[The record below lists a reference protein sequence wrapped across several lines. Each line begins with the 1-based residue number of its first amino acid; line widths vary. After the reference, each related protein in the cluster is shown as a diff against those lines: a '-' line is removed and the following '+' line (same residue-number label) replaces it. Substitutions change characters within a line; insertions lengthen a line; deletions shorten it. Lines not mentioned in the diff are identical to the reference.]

1 MLCNLYHSFHI
12 WLQCISAPFVNSGR
26 IFSKL
31 FCEPLVCSFFL
42 SQNNL

>member
-12 WLQCISAPFVNSGR
+12 WLQCISAPFGNSGR